1 MELRQYW
8 RIVYKRLWIVIA
20 LVAIVLISSL
30 IFQPGRPALY
40 QTSLR
45 FTVAV
50 LPESRSDD
58 YYAYDRYYT
67 WMASEYLVD
76 ELTEIVGSEA
86 FARAVSEELA
96 SSDLDLPAGAIRGSL
111 GADRKHRILTL
122 HLTWGDQAQLEE
134 IANAAAKVLRE
145 RSADFL
151 GQLGATDADIR
162 LIDPPMVLP
171 AARSL
176 REKLDLPIRLFLALL
191 AGVALTFLLD
201 YLDDT
206 VRDRAEVEALGLA
219 VLGEIP
225 PLPGR
230 RRFPWEKGA
239 RG

>member
-1 MELRQYW
+1 LLGLDRQIQAKGGDLAIPLEQFWIYRACLVPRYLVDSLLTQEAIMELRQYW

-30 IFQPGRPALY
+30 VFRPGRPSLY

-86 FARAVSEELA
+86 FARAVSKELA
-96 SSDLDLPAGAIRGSL
+96 NSGHDLSAGAIRGSL

-122 HLTWGDQAQLEE
+122 HLTWGDQTHA
-134 IANAAAKVLRE
+134 
-145 RSADFL
+145 S
-151 GQLGATDADIR
+151 
-162 LIDPPMVLP
+162 
-171 AARSL
+171 
-176 REKLDLPIRLFLALL
+176 
-191 AGVALTFLLD
+191 
-201 YLDDT
+201 
-206 VRDRAEVEALGLA
+206 
-219 VLGEIP
+219 
-225 PLPGR
+225 
-230 RRFPWEKGA
+230 
-239 RG
+239 

>member
-20 LVAIVLISSL
+20 LVAIVLVSSL
-30 IFQPGRPALY
+30 ALRPERSVLY
-40 QTSLR
+40 QTSMR

-50 LPESRSDD
+50 VPESRGGD

-67 WMASEYLVD
+67 WTASEYFVD

-86 FARAVSEELA
+86 FARAVSEEL
-96 SSDLDLPAGAIRGSL
+96 SNSGLDLSAGDLHGSL
-111 GADRKHRILTL
+111 GADRRHRILTL
-122 HLTWGDQAQLEE
+122 RITWGKQEQLGE

-151 GQLGATDADIR
+151 GQIGTTDADIR
-162 LIDPPMVLP
+162 LIDSPVVSPTG
-171 AARSL
+171 RSL
-176 REKLDLPIRLFLALL
+176 KEKLDLPIRLFLALL

-206 VRDRAEVEALGLA
+206 VRDRAEVRAMGLP

-230 RRFPWEKGA
+230 RRFPWQKKSP
-239 RG
+239 

>member
-8 RIVYKRLWIVIA
+8 RIVYKRLWIVVA
-20 LVAIVLISSL
+20 LVAIVLISGL
-30 IFQPGRPALY
+30 VFRPGRPALY
-40 QTSLR
+40 QTSMR
-45 FTVAV
+45 FTVGLV
-50 LPESRSDD
+50 PESRSGD

-67 WMASEYLVD
+67 WMTSEYLVD

-96 SSDLDLPAGAIRGSL
+96 HSDLDILAGDLHGSL
-111 GADRKHRILTL
+111 EADRKHRILTL
-122 HLTWGDQAQLEE
+122 HITGDQAQLRE
-134 IANAAAKVLRE
+134 IANAAAKALRE

-151 GQLGATDADIR
+151 GQLGTTDADIR
-162 LIDPPMVLP
+162 LIDPPVVLP

-176 REKLDLPIRLFLALL
+176 KEKLDLPIRLFLALL

-206 VRDRAEVEALGLA
+206 ARDRAEVEAMGLA

-230 RRFPWEKGA
+230 RRFPWEKKLP
-239 RG
+239 

>member
-30 IFQPGRPALY
+30 VFRPGRPALY
-40 QTSLR
+40 QTSMR

-76 ELTEIVGSEA
+76 ELTEIVGSKA

-96 SSDLDLPAGAIRGSL
+96 SSDLDLPAGAVRGSL

-134 IANAAAKVLRE
+134 IANAAAKALRE

-162 LIDPPMVLP
+162 LIDPPVVSP
-171 AARSL
+171 TGQSL

>member
-30 IFQPGRPALY
+30 VFRPGRPALY
-40 QTSLR
+40 QTSMR

-122 HLTWGDQAQLEE
+122 HITWGDKAQIGE
-134 IANAAAKVLRE
+134 IANAAAKVLRA

-162 LIDPPMVLP
+162 LIDPPVVSP
-171 AARSL
+171 AGQSL
-176 REKLDLPIRLFLALL
+176 KEKLDLPIRLFLALV

-206 VRDRAEVEALGLA
+206 VRDRTEVEVMGLV

-230 RRFPWEKGA
+230 RQLPWEKKLP
-239 RG
+239 

>member
-8 RIVYKRLWIVIA
+8 KIVYKRLWIVIA
-20 LVAIVLISSL
+20 LIVVVLVSSL
-30 IFQPGRPALY
+30 VLQPGRPALY
-40 QTSLR
+40 QASMR

-50 LPESRSDD
+50 MPESKSGD
-58 YYAYDRYYT
+58 YYAYDHYYT
-67 WMASEYLVD
+67 WMASEYFVD

-96 SSDLDLPAGAIRGSL
+96 NSGLDLPAGDIHGSL
-111 GADRKHRILTL
+111 GADRKHRILTV
-122 HLTWGDQAQLEE
+122 HITWGKQEQLGE
-134 IANAAAKVLRE
+134 IANAASNVLQK

-151 GQLGATDADIR
+151 GQLGATGADIR
-162 LIDPPMVLP
+162 LIDPPVVLP

-176 REKLDLPIRLFLALL
+176 KERLDLPIRMFLALL

-206 VRDRAEVEALGLA
+206 VRDRAEVEAMELA

-225 PLPGR
+225 PLPGHR
-230 RRFPWEKGA
+230 PFPWRK
-239 RG
+239 RLP

>member
-8 RIVYKRLWIVIA
+8 SIVYKRLWIVIA
-20 LVAIVLISSL
+20 LVAVVLVSSIVLR
-30 IFQPGRPALY
+30 PGQPALY
-40 QTSLR
+40 QTAMR

-50 LPESRSDD
+50 MPESRSGD

-96 SSDLDLPAGAIRGSL
+96 SSDLDFPAGALYGSL
-111 GADRKHRILTL
+111 GADRKHRILTVYI
-122 HLTWGDQAQLEE
+122 TWGDQAQLEE
-134 IANAAAKVLRE
+134 IANAAAEVLRE

-162 LIDPPMVLP
+162 LIDPPVVLP

-176 REKLDLPIRLFLALL
+176 KDKLDLPIRLFLALL
-191 AGVALTFLLD
+191 AGVALAFVLD

-230 RRFPWEKGA
+230 RRFPWEKKLP
-239 RG
+239 

>member
-20 LVAIVLISSL
+20 LVTIVLISSL
-30 IFQPGRPALY
+30 VLRPGRPALY
-40 QTSLR
+40 QTSVR

-50 LPESRSDD
+50 VPEARSDD
-58 YYAYDRYYT
+58 YYAFDHYYT
-67 WMASEYLVD
+67 WMASEYFVD

-96 SSDLDLPAGAIRGSL
+96 SSGLDLPAGTLHGAM
-111 GADRKHRILTL
+111 GADRKHRILTV
-122 HLTWGDQAQLEE
+122 HITWGDQAQLEE
-134 IANAAAKVLRE
+134 IGNAAAKALQG

-151 GQLGATDADIR
+151 GQLGPTGADIR
-162 LIDPPMVLP
+162 LIDPPVVLP
-171 AARSL
+171 AGRSL
-176 REKLDLPIRLFLALL
+176 KEQLDLPIRLFLALL

-206 VRDRAEVEALGLA
+206 VRDRTKVEAMGLP

-225 PLPGR
+225 PLSGR
-230 RRFPWEKGA
+230 RRFPWEKKLP
-239 RG
+239 